1 MRCLKLL
8 LNVWICKLNVGITGM
23 LFNCALPRQT
33 LNLSRRSI
41 FTKNLFHLL
50 SSPTFLEEPSLSR
63 RTLHQWG
70 SMKQVR
76 EDKVNSFWGG
86 TRGVKDTM
94 HLTEWEPGHNRQ
106 TPDLVMLCLQFS
118 KKRFQILLK
127 KKKANILIT
136 TVHFQSEINFF
147 LTIHITAEEL
157 YTGSHPGKAGRW
169 QAVSDLSCASFYPF
183 VISEPSK
190 CMTKMG
196 RQRSPSC
203 SF

>member
-127 KKKANILIT
+127 KKSQYPNYHCPFSEWNKFLSNYSYNCWRVIHRIT
-136 TVHFQSEINFF
+136 S
-147 LTIHITAEEL
+147 
-157 YTGSHPGKAGRW
+157 R
-169 QAVSDLSCASFYPF
+169 
-183 VISEPSK
+183 
-190 CMTKMG
+190 
-196 RQRSPSC
+196 
-203 SF
+203 